1 MKINR
6 VVEEEIK
13 SIFSCLRLLW
23 TRKFFD
29 TISNFHMDRKVVLY
43 IHFIFVLNTHIHP
56 SILMERRGSVICCES
71 VCFCPFFF
79 TQENFNS
86 KRSTLYTF
94 NSFFS
99 LQACVFTVCYTSH
112 KFTRCWL
119 WVFFSCDVF
128 HRSQLTCSNRLPSPP
143 PSQLLDASFTPHTH
157 TQMNTPQKR
166 ICPVS
171 HNNSLATNLK
181 LMYGIIIWLLF

>member
-1 MKINR
+1 
-6 VVEEEIK
+6 
-13 SIFSCLRLLW
+13 
-23 TRKFFD
+23 
-29 TISNFHMDRKVVLY
+29 MDRKVILY

-112 KFTRCWL
+112 KFTRCG
-119 WVFFSCDVF
+119 FFFRVMFFIAHSSHVRIDSLRPPHHNF
-128 HRSQLTCSNRLPSPP
+128 STLPSHRTHTHKWIHHKNAFAQSATTI
-143 PSQLLDASFTPHTH
+143 PSQQTS
-157 TQMNTPQKR
+157 
-166 ICPVS
+166 S
-171 HNNSLATNLK
+171 
-181 LMYGIIIWLLF
+181 